1 MIHRPHP
8 RVWQRPRAAIASENK
23 LVKSASRV
31 FEILEFLDDMRR
43 PTTVM
48 EIAEALGYPQ
58 SSTSALLSSMVA
70 MGYLVYEPSKRT
82 YMTSSRVAL
91 LGSWVN
97 EPFFA
102 EGKLISL
109 MKALYA
115 QFGHTVL
122 LGMRNGLKV
131 QFIHIL
137 QPPPEDRLFMPTG
150 SSTPLAICAGGHA
163 MMATMSSEEV
173 TRIALRYN
181 AEAAEGASLVR
192 VRQLHEDLEL
202 VRERGYA
209 AVYDAVLRGGA
220 LVAARLPQIEGQRQ
234 MVIAVGG
241 QSAVIREAE
250 AEIAGAILA
259 GIADLAD
266 STRVE
271 ALPEALAP
279 LEAEDGEVLR
289 SA

>member
-1 MIHRPHP
+1 
-8 RVWQRPRAAIASENK
+8 
-23 LVKSASRV
+23 
-31 FEILEFLDDMRR
+31 
-43 PTTVM
+43 
-48 EIAEALGYPQ
+48 
-58 SSTSALLSSMVA
+58 
-70 MGYLVYEPSKRT
+70 
-82 YMTSSRVAL
+82 
-91 LGSWVN
+91 
-97 EPFFA
+97 
-102 EGKLISL
+102 
-109 MKALYA
+109 
-115 QFGHTVL
+115 
-122 LGMRNGLKV
+122 
-131 QFIHIL
+131 
-137 QPPPEDRLFMPTG
+137 MPTG

-163 MMATMSSEEV
+163 MMASMSSEEV

-266 STRVE
+266 STRGE
-271 ALPEALAP
+271 ALPDALAP
-279 LEAEDGEVLR
+279 LEAEHSEVLR

>member
-1 MIHRPHP
+1 
-8 RVWQRPRAAIASENK
+8 
-23 LVKSASRV
+23 
-31 FEILEFLDDMRR
+31 
-43 PTTVM
+43 
-48 EIAEALGYPQ
+48 
-58 SSTSALLSSMVA
+58 
-70 MGYLVYEPSKRT
+70 
-82 YMTSSRVAL
+82 
-91 LGSWVN
+91 
-97 EPFFA
+97 
-102 EGKLISL
+102 
-109 MKALYA
+109 
-115 QFGHTVL
+115 
-122 LGMRNGLKV
+122 
-131 QFIHIL
+131 
-137 QPPPEDRLFMPTG
+137 
-150 SSTPLAICAGGHA
+150 
-163 MMATMSSEEV
+163 V

-192 VRQLHEDLEL
+192 VRQLHEDLEQ